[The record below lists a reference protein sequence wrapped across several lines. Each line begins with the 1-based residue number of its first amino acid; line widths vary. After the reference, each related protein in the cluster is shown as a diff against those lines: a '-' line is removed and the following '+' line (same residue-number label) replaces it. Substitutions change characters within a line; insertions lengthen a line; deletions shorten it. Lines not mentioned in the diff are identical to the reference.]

1 MPLTQEDLS
10 SGDHIYVN
18 RRGFLY
24 SHHGIYAGKGR
35 VVHYKGAVREK
46 QDPAVIISDIDTFL
60 NKGKLR
66 LRSYKKRLP
75 HLETLQFAKEH
86 LDKKAYS
93 LVFNNCEH
101 FATYCVTGKKKSR
114 QVRRIIGGLATF
126 TLAITGIFVQEKI
139 RSKNGVPKTS
149 RKDV

>member
-1 MPLTQEDLS
+1 VPLTQEDLS

-18 RRGFLY
+18 RKGSLY

-46 QDPAVIISDIDTFL
+46 QDPTVIISTIDTFL
-60 NKGKLR
+60 NNGRLR

-75 HLETLQFAKEH
+75 HSETLQIAKKH

-114 QVRRIIGGLATF
+114 QVRRIISGMATF
-126 TLAITGIFVQEKI
+126 TLAITGFFIQKKV
-139 RSKNGVPKTS
+139 RSKNDVPKAS
-149 RKDV
+149 RKDT